1 MAVQQCKVS
10 KSAIRK
16 RNGANQYH
24 GVKLGVCSTCGEAVR
39 PHRVCMK
46 CGNYGGRQVISVTSE

>member
-1 MAVQQCKVS
+1 VSRTKV
-10 KSAIRK
+10 RM

-24 GVKLGVCSTCGEAVR
+24 GVKLGKCSTCGEAVR

-46 CGNYGGRQVISVTSE
+46 CGTYGGRQVISVTAE

>member
-10 KSAIRK
+10 KCNLHKRK
-16 RNGANQYH
+16 GANQYY
-24 GVKLGVCSTCGEAVR
+24 GVKLGKCSTCGEAVR

-46 CGNYGGRQVISVTSE
+46 CGTYGGRQVISVTTE